1 MDARR
6 WLANVGSGVKGAFV
20 ENRSLLSFDEYVAAF
35 LEAPRLQARSA
46 AQYMRDVF
54 DHYGSEERD
63 TPVGKVRR
71 WKLFDLPFEPEAR
84 GLRVAGQEEVQAA
97 LYRALGT
104 FVRSGRVNKVVLLHG
119 PNGSA
124 KSSIVAAIV
133 RAMEAYSRTRE
144 GALYRLHW
152 VFPSERKLEGRGVG
166 FGLRAAGVEIPS
178 YAHLEADALDAR
190 LSCPMK
196 DHPLLLVPREERRRL
211 LDEYC
216 RPTSREGA
224 GDSDFV
230 LSDYLLDG
238 EPCHTC
244 RQVHDALLAS
254 YRGDWLKVLRHV
266 QVERFYVSARYQRA
280 AVTVE
285 PQLSVDASH
294 RQVTADRTVA
304 ALPPALHSLSLF
316 EPQGPLVA
324 ANRGVVE
331 YSDLLK
337 RNPEAFKYL
346 LGTSETGRV
355 ALDQFVLQLDLV
367 LLASAN
373 EKQLHVFKEGPEF
386 ASFKGRL
393 ELVRVP
399 YLRRVS
405 VEREIYDRQITAA
418 AVGKHVAPHATA
430 VAALWGVLTRLG
442 RPAAERYT
450 GELRGLVETLTPLE
464 KLRVYDTG
472 AAPGR
477 LSLASAKVLRK
488 HAPDLYREQDTHA
501 TYEGRIGASAREIKT
516 ALFNAA
522 QAPEARCLTPIAVLD
537 ELAAICRDKSVHDFL
552 QMEIVDGYHD
562 HEEFVRVAETEYLD
576 AIDEEIRDSM
586 GLVSESQYHDLFTRY
601 VTVVSH
607 WVKGEKLRNPVTGEY
622 EPADEQRMQDVEK
635 IVMPPGEDVKDFR
648 RGLISAVGAFRLDHP
663 DATAIDYVRI
673 FPDLFRRLRDHFYE
687 ERRRQLRHGREE
699 VLRTLSGEA
708 GAADEKA
715 IARVDSTLRIMRER
729 YGYCPDCAKDAIV
742 FLMRRRY
749 DG

>member
-1 MDARR
+1 
-6 WLANVGSGVKGAFV
+6 L
-20 ENRSLLSFDEYVAAF
+20 
-35 LEAPRLQARSA
+35 PARS
-46 AQYMRDVF
+46 
-54 DHYGSEERD
+54 
-63 TPVGKVRR
+63 
-71 WKLFDLPFEPEAR
+71 
-84 GLRVAGQEEVQAA
+84 
-97 LYRALGT
+97 
-104 FVRSGRVNKVVLLHG
+104 
-119 PNGSA
+119 
-124 KSSIVAAIV
+124 
-133 RAMEAYSRTRE
+133 
-144 GALYRLHW
+144 
-152 VFPSERKLEGRGVG
+152 
-166 FGLRAAGVEIPS
+166 
-178 YAHLEADALDAR
+178 
-190 LSCPMK
+190 
-196 DHPLLLVPREERRRL
+196 
-211 LDEYC
+211 
-216 RPTSREGA
+216 
-224 GDSDFV
+224 
-230 LSDYLLDG
+230 
-238 EPCHTC
+238 
-244 RQVHDALLAS
+244 
-254 YRGDWLKVLRHV
+254 
-266 QVERFYVSARYQRA
+266 
-280 AVTVE
+280 
-285 PQLSVDASH
+285 
-294 RQVTADRTVA
+294 RTVA

-607 WVKGEKLRNPVTGEY
+607 WVMGEKLRNPVTGVY
-622 EPADEQRMQDVEK
+622 VPADEQRMQDVEK